1 MTMKRYTTGEEFGNT
16 FSHGLGII
24 FGIIAGYILL
34 YTARESGD
42 EWAVVSVC
50 IYLFG
55 MLSSYISSTWYH
67 ACRNEERKALLRK
80 FDHAAIYL
88 HIAGTYAPFTL
99 VVLRDVGAW
108 GWSLFAFVWLSAI
121 TGTILSFTNLKDHSH
136 LETLCYVIMGCSIL
150 IAFKPL
156 IDVLTPEGLISTVYW
171 IIAGGI
177 SYVVG
182 ALFYSWRKV
191 KYMHTVFHLF
201 VLLGSVCHV
210 IAIYTILEN

>member
-1 MTMKRYTTGEEFGNT
+1 
-16 FSHGLGII
+16 
-24 FGIIAGYILL
+24 
-34 YTARESGD
+34 
-42 EWAVVSVC
+42 
-50 IYLFG
+50 
-55 MLSSYISSTWYH
+55 
-67 ACRNEERKALLRK
+67 
-80 FDHAAIYL
+80 
-88 HIAGTYAPFTL
+88 
-99 VVLRDVGAW
+99 
-108 GWSLFAFVWLSAI
+108 
-121 TGTILSFTNLKDHSH
+121 
-136 LETLCYVIMGCSIL
+136 MGCSIL